1 MVDDDKD
8 SGNYKYELVMNFCTA
23 AFLGMILGLNAFLL
37 QPVADQHIS
46 IETAL
51 RQLVGIVMVGK
62 VQVVTVNGVCV

>member
-8 SGNYKYELVMNFCTA
+8 SGNYKHELVMSFCTA

-46 IETAL
+46 IETAMK
-51 RQLVGIVMVGK
+51 Q
-62 VQVVTVNGVCV
+62 